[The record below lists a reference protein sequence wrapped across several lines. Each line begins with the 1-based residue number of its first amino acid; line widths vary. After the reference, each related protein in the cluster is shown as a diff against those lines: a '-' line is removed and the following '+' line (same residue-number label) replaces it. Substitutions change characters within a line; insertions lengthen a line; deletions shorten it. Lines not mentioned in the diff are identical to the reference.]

1 MGIKEKV
8 LENDDE
14 LQKFIILLANAEGE
28 PIKGRLKLQK
38 MMFLLSD
45 KIEEIKEQ
53 SSYDADNY
61 GPYSEVIDEES
72 QYLEQI
78 GVLSSKRGEIAITKE
93 GKEIAEEIM
102 KNEDKRI
109 LTALSEYK
117 KFLNDL
123 TSKELLAYVYSA
135 YPDMTEESI
144 EYENLKPNMENYIL
158 ALVKKEKISTQ
169 RAAELLNKSQDYIIK
184 KIKERGKPDFKINFE
199 NFRCHNNNCN
209 I

>member
-14 LQKFIILLANAEGE
+14 LQKYIILLANANDE
-28 PIKGRLKLQK
+28 PIKGRTKLQK

-45 KIEEIKEQ
+45 KIDEIKEQ

-78 GVLSSKRGEIAITKE
+78 GVLSISPGEIAITKE
-93 GKEIAEEIM
+93 GKEIAKEIM
-102 KNEDKRI
+102 RKEDPNI
-109 LTALSEYK
+109 LRALDEYK

-135 YPDMTEESI
+135 YPDMTEESV

-158 ALVKKEKISTQ
+158 SLIKKQKISSQ
-169 RAAELLNKSQDYIIK
+169 RAAELLDKSQDYII
-184 KIKERGKPDFKINFE
+184 
-199 NFRCHNNNCN
+199 
-209 I
+209 

>member
-8 LENDDE
+8 LENNDE
-14 LQKFIILLANAEGE
+14 LQKFIILLTNANSE

-38 MMFLLSD
+38 MMFLLSN

-78 GVLSSKRGEIAITKE
+78 GVLSSSPGEIAITKE
-93 GKEIAEEIM
+93 GNDIAEELM
-102 KNEDKRI
+102 KNEDKNI
-109 LTALSEYK
+109 LTALNEYK

-123 TSKELLAYVYSA
+123 PSKELLAYVYSA
-135 YPDMTEESI
+135 YPNMTEESV
-144 EYENLKPNMENYIL
+144 EYENLKPNMEHHIL
-158 ALVKKEKISTQ
+158 SLVKKQKISAQ
-169 RAAELLNKSQDYIIK
+169 RAAELLNKSQDYIIRK
-184 KIKERGKPDFKINFE
+184 MKEKGIM
-199 NFRCHNNNCN
+199 
-209 I
+209 ILG